1 MDRPKR
7 CSGPGKDTNEISA
20 PLSTTSLS
28 QDTDQIV
35 SSWHRFVRRR
45 DLAQNRAAAAQK
57 NQWLLQRTR
66 ALAASQSCSTG
77 TTCQHKKTTRDAALR
92 YLSAFPYPRER
103 SSQDDMLSSRCNADD
118 SDVPEVSL
126 AQSLCYALL
135 VILTGVMALSTAVV
149 LVRLVPAAAN
159 SSRISSAQSLNAPS

>member
-66 ALAASQSCSTG
+66 ALAASQ
-77 TTCQHKKTTRDAALR
+77 RDAALR